1 MSDTIIHAPFW
12 TSVDEVPAVYPWLS
26 KYEQCD
32 VLIIGGGIAGA
43 LAAYRFSSS
52 GIDTVLVSRSPVG
65 FGTSAFSAGTMEYD
79 NGLSLSALGK
89 MIGKGDAVR
98 CFQLFSEALDQVE
111 AICKELPPE
120 VHFVRRDCLNFS
132 SEEEDEALFHTEYL
146 MRRHNDFDVDYMEQS
161 NTRESYSFPVRAG
174 ILSKG
179 LAAEL
184 DPYFFLQALL
194 AKAAEQGCRVY
205 ENTAVTEMDI
215 TTDHVVCNTATGR
228 TVTAKKVI
236 MATGCEQNEYVK
248 VLAGK
253 RSAFTSVTR
262 PIKTL
267 SGYDTRAILRDNDA
281 NVRIRTTPE
290 NRLIISG
297 QDSSVVGANGKIANL
312 VGSPKLALFRHG
324 QLEQHLEEMF
334 CGMDPLDYDY
344 RFSAAYGYT
353 ADGLPVIGK
362 HRHFDHLYFNM
373 ASGPDG
379 ILSAELASR
388 LLLALYQ
395 GDHREEERLFSPNR
409 KALIRR
415 SMFS

>member
-12 TSVDEVPAVYPWLS
+12 TGIDEVPEVYPWLS
-26 KYEQCD
+26 KYEQCE

-43 LAAYRFSSS
+43 LAAYRFAL
-52 GIDTVLVSRSPVG
+52 GGVDTVIISRSPMG
-65 FGTSAFSAGTMEYD
+65 FGAAASSTGIMEYD
-79 NGLSLSALGK
+79 NGLSLANLGK
-89 MIGKGDAVR
+89 VIGKGDAVR
-98 CFQLFSEALDQVE
+98 CFQLFSEALDKVE
-111 AICKELPPE
+111 EICLTLPPE
-120 VHFVRRDCLNFS
+120 VHFSRRDSLNFS
-132 SEEEDEALFHTEYL
+132 SEEEDEDLFHTEYL
-146 MRRHNDFDVDYMEQS
+146 MRRHNDFDVDYVEQS
-161 NTRESYSFPVRAG
+161 NTREDYSFPVRAG

-184 DPYFFLQALL
+184 DPYFFVQALL
-194 AKAAEQGCRVY
+194 AKAVEHGCRVY

-215 TTDHVVCNTATGR
+215 TAGHVVCNTETGR

-236 MATGCEQNEYVK
+236 MATGCEQNEYIK

-253 RSAFTSVTR
+253 RSAFTNVTR
-262 PIKTL
+262 PMKNL

-290 NRLIISG
+290 NRIIVSG

-324 QLEQHLEEMF
+324 QLELRLEEMF
-334 CGMDPLDYDY
+334 CGMDQIDYDY
-344 RFSAAYGYT
+344 RFSATYGYT

-362 HRHFDHLYFNM
+362 HRHFENLYFNI

-388 LLLALYQ
+388 LLFALYQ
-395 GDHREEERLFSPNR
+395 GEHSEEERLFSPNR
-409 KALIRR
+409 KTLVRR
-415 SMFS
+415 TMFS